1 MLKLYHYPISF
12 NSRRV
17 WVALLEKNLEFELVS
32 IDLNG
37 EQLQPEFLEL
47 NPFHHIPVLVDNG
60 FRVLESLAILDYL
73 EAKYPT
79 PALLPTDAETLA
91 TVRMVEMV
99 TVNEL
104 IPALSPLNQQWLGLG
119 ENNSQKLEQAKQQIT
134 TVLAFF
140 EQLLGKQHY
149 FGKEQLT
156 LAEVV
161 AGTVVSILPFLGV
174 SLSEY
179 PQLNAWTE
187 RLNQRPAWAIT
198 QPSLKEIEAVKS
210 DIAARMAVR
219 MAAQSS

>member
-1 MLKLYHYPISF
+1 MLKLYHYPISY

-37 EQLQPEFLEL
+37 EQLHPEFLEL

-91 TVRMVEMV
+91 TVRIVEMV
-99 TVNEL
+99 INEL
-104 IPALSPLNQQWLGLG
+104 IPALDPLNQQWLGLG
-119 ENNSQKLEQAKQQIT
+119 ENNSQKLEQAKQQIA
-134 TVLAFF
+134 TVLTFL

-174 SLSEY
+174 SLNEY
-179 PQLNAWTE
+179 PQLSAWSD
-187 RLNQRPAWAIT
+187 RLNQRPAWIRT
-198 QPSLKEIEAVKS
+198 QPSLKQIEAVKS
-210 DIAARMAVR
+210 DIAARMAAH

>member
-1 MLKLYHYPISF
+1 MLKLYHYPISY

-17 WVALLEKNLEFELVS
+17 WVALLEKNLDFDLVS

-47 NPFHHIPVLVDNG
+47 NPFHHIPILVDNG

-91 TVRMVEMV
+91 RVRMVEMV

-119 ENNSQKLEQAKQQIT
+119 ENNSQKLEQAKQQIA
-134 TVLAFF
+134 TVLTFL
-140 EQLLGKQHY
+140 EQLLGKQNY
-149 FGKEQLT
+149 FGKEHLT

-161 AGTVVSILPFLGV
+161 AGTVVSILP
-174 SLSEY
+174 
-179 PQLNAWTE
+179 
-187 RLNQRPAWAIT
+187 
-198 QPSLKEIEAVKS
+198 
-210 DIAARMAVR
+210 
-219 MAAQSS
+219 

>member
-1 MLKLYHYPISF
+1 MLKLYHYPISY

-17 WVALLEKNLEFELVS
+17 WVALLEKNLEFDLVS

-119 ENNSQKLEQAKQQIT
+119 ENNSQKLEQAKQQIAI
-134 TVLAFF
+134 VLTFL
-140 EQLLGKQHY
+140 EQLLGKQNY
-149 FGKEQLT
+149 FGKEHLT

-179 PQLNAWTE
+179 PQLNAWIE

-210 DIAARMAVR
+210 DIAVR
-219 MAAQSS
+219 MAARIVAQSS